1 MKNPFAIRRDERRPA
16 FVALLLAALLQVVM
30 VVYRYD
36 LSPVGATKVIG
47 ISSSTIS
54 KYRDS
59 TP

>member
-36 LSPVGATKVIG
+36 LFTRGGNQGYFP
-47 ISSSTIS
+47 
-54 KYRDS
+54 
-59 TP
+59 